1 MQEYWDGLSCPPP
14 GDLPDPGIEPL
25 SPASPTLQTDSLST
39 EPPGK
44 EIHTHTH
51 THTHTLIA
59 DYFAVQQK
67 LIHYCKA
74 IILKLK
80 NKVLRNRAG
89 IFLPSPD
96 SGKRDQILF
105 I

>member
-1 MQEYWDGLSCPPP
+1 MY
-14 GDLPDPGIEPL
+14 IY
-25 SPASPTLQTDSLST
+25 TF
-39 EPPGK
+39 
-44 EIHTHTH
+44 IY
-51 THTHTLIA
+51 THTLIA
-59 DYFAVQQK
+59 DYFVVQQK

-74 IILKLK
+74 IILQLK